1 MHETINWLRSI
12 EIKDDN
18 DKPIFIDGLKKVNI
32 FIGENNSGKSKIMRK
47 IMIESLNYYN
57 NNWGSFIDPKENKIS
72 FYNSET
78 LRKSLLDIKSKI
90 IEFYKTQSLHGQT
103 FSTIKLKDMPNNLDF
118 VLNEIETKIN
128 ENEFFYSFNDIVGMI
143 FTINKL
149 RQVDIT
155 SGSDNLFEKLRKMTS
170 FINEL
175 MQRKVFKI
183 NDVKYIPVLRNLRV
197 ELSNGRDIFKEV
209 ISNQY
214 FKGDSRSIEIITGIQ
229 FYSAIRKLLLGNQ
242 DDRDIIRNYENFLS
256 AYYFNKETISIIP
269 RENTERK
276 EEEVLHIKIGKYS
289 DAKIHNLGEGL
300 QSIILF
306 TYPCFVN
313 AGVSLFIDE
322 PELYLHPGLQ
332 RKFIKNIIELKEMRN
347 HQFFFTTHSN
357 HLIELLMEYPDDVSV
372 YLVEKVDNDKNTT
385 PSIKVTNVTE
395 RDRSVLDAIGVRD
408 SSLFYSNAKIWVEGI
423 TDRLYL
429 RAYLELYF
437 KKHPDKKLF
446 EDMHYS
452 FIEYAGGNLTHF
464 SFDGTSEEK
473 IDVSRFTQN
482 NIVIVDGDSENKE
495 RTIKLKKI
503 LNDNLIVTGGKEI
516 ENTLSEKIIFYTLMK
531 YSSPGK
537 LLVNSETEFM
547 SLIDVKY
554 QSDKQNSIA
563 EYFENGKKVV
573 KNFKSERTIRD
584 KIGFCRKAISVIE
597 ETDYDELSDDAK
609 RITKKLVDFI
619 ENANKN

>member
-32 FIGENNSGKSKIMRK
+32 FIGENNSGKSKTIRK

-57 NNWGSFIDPKENKIS
+57 NNWGSFLDSKENRIS
-72 FYNSET
+72 FYSSEM
-78 LRKSLLDIKSKI
+78 LCKKI
-90 IEFYKTQSLHGQT
+90 IEIKSYLDDFYKTQPLNEET
-103 FSTIKLKDMPNNLDF
+103 FSSIRLVEFSNNIF
-118 VLNEIETKIN
+118 NVLEEISASFI
-128 ENEFFYSFNDIVGMI
+128 ENKNYYNFKEIA
-143 FTINKL
+143 
-149 RQVDIT
+149 
-155 SGSDNLFEKLRKMTS
+155 KMTS
-170 FINEL
+170 IIKKLGNVEIISETATL
-175 MQRKVFKI
+175 SSKLEKMVQYVHAVMVRKVFEI

-197 ELSNGRDIFKEV
+197 EINNGKDIFKDV
-209 ISNQY
+209 VANQC
-214 FKGDSRSIEIITGIQ
+214 FKGEKQEVLITGLE
-229 FYSAIRKLLLGNQ
+229 FYSEIKKLLLGNQ
-242 DDRDIIRNYENFLS
+242 DQRAAVKKYEDFLKN
-256 AYYFNKETISIIP
+256 YYFDGEDISIIP
-269 RENTERK
+269 RENTENIK
-276 EEEVLHIKIGKYS
+276 ESVLHLKIGKYK
-289 DAKIHNLGEGL
+289 DAKIHELGEGM

-306 TYPCFVN
+306 TYPCFMN
-313 AGVSLFIDE
+313 KGVSLFIDE

-332 RKFIKNIIELKEMRN
+332 RKFIKNIIELKEMKN

-372 YLVEKVDNDKNTT
+372 YLVKKSDNDKNTI
-385 PSIKVTNVTE
+385 PSIEVANITE

-437 KKHPDKKLF
+437 KKHPDKKLL
-446 EDMHYS
+446 EDIHYS

-482 NIVIVDGDSENKE
+482 NIVIVDGDSEKKE

-563 EYFENGKKVV
+563 EYFENGKKIV

-584 KIGFCRKAISVIE
+584 KIGFCRKAIGVIE

-609 RITKKLVDFI
+609 RITEKLVDFI
-619 ENANKN
+619 ERVNKW

>member
-197 ELSNGRDIFKEV
+197 EVVESVPEACLVAS
-209 ISNQY
+209 
-214 FKGDSRSIEIITGIQ
+214 GIGT
-229 FYSAIRKLLLGNQ
+229 FS
-242 DDRDIIRNYENFLS
+242 
-256 AYYFNKETISIIP
+256 
-269 RENTERK
+269 
-276 EEEVLHIKIGKYS
+276 
-289 DAKIHNLGEGL
+289 
-300 QSIILF
+300 
-306 TYPCFVN
+306 
-313 AGVSLFIDE
+313 
-322 PELYLHPGLQ
+322 PG
-332 RKFIKNIIELKEMRN
+332 
-347 HQFFFTTHSN
+347 
-357 HLIELLMEYPDDVSV
+357 
-372 YLVEKVDNDKNTT
+372 
-385 PSIKVTNVTE
+385 
-395 RDRSVLDAIGVRD
+395 G
-408 SSLFYSNAKIWVEGI
+408 
-423 TDRLYL
+423 
-429 RAYLELYF
+429 
-437 KKHPDKKLF
+437 LF
-446 EDMHYS
+446 EDRS
-452 FIEYAGGNLTHF
+452 GVAFPAGNA
-464 SFDGTSEEK
+464 
-473 IDVSRFTQN
+473 
-482 NIVIVDGDSENKE
+482 
-495 RTIKLKKI
+495 
-503 LNDNLIVTGGKEI
+503 
-516 ENTLSEKIIFYTLMK
+516 
-531 YSSPGK
+531 PG
-537 LLVNSETEFM
+537 S
-547 SLIDVKY
+547 
-554 QSDKQNSIA
+554 
-563 EYFENGKKVV
+563 
-573 KNFKSERTIRD
+573 
-584 KIGFCRKAISVIE
+584 
-597 ETDYDELSDDAK
+597 
-609 RITKKLVDFI
+609 
-619 ENANKN
+619 